1 MSKASRTIQST
12 FIAPPTSNSAI
23 SAQQQPTQYI
33 LRASSFVSNS
43 AADSRA
49 GDMATVAVYE
59 RATGITNERRMNQ
72 LGR

>member
-1 MSKASRTIQST
+1 MLV
-12 FIAPPTSNSAI
+12 AI
-23 SAQQQPTQYI
+23 I
-33 LRASSFVSNS
+33 RASSLVSS
-43 AADSRA
+43 LAAESPGR